1 MGIGARNNM
10 INAYMVDPLT
20 IVKWNG
26 NDTWGEPLS
35 GSFVDVKGYIEWKTR
50 LVRNLQGE
58 EVVSGVTVMLHKKID
73 KAAYLGRALCHE
85 DRIQIGGEDFD
96 RAIIEIRA
104 PKDFSHP
111 HYEVY
116 LA

>member
-1 MGIGARNNM
+1 VL
-10 INAYMVDPLT
+10 NAYLVDDLT
-20 IVKWNG
+20 IIKWNG
-26 NDTWGEPLS
+26 NDAWNEPLS
-35 GSFVDVKGYIEWKTR
+35 GTIVPVKGYIEWKTR

-58 EVVSGVTVMLHKKID
+58 EVVSSVMIYLHKKID
-73 KAAYLGRALCHE
+73 RVAYLGRPLCHE
-85 DRIQIGGEDFD
+85 DRIQIGDEDFD
-96 RAIIEIRA
+96 RAIIEIKA

>member
-1 MGIGARNNM
+1 M
-10 INAYMVDPLT
+10 INVYLVDPLT

-26 NDTWGEPLS
+26 NDTWNEPLS
-35 GSFVDVKGYIEWKTR
+35 ASLIDVKGYIEWKTK

-58 EVVSGVTVMLHKKID
+58 EVVSSVTVMLPKKID

-85 DRIQIGGEDFD
+85 DRIQIGSEDFD
-96 RAIIEIRA
+96 RAIIEIKT
-104 PKDFSHP
+104 PKAFSGG
-111 HYEVY
+111 HYEVN

>member
-1 MGIGARNNM
+1 M
-10 INAYMVDPLT
+10 IEVYMVDPIT
-20 IVKWNG
+20 IIKWNG
-26 NDTWGEPLS
+26 NDQWNEPLS
-35 GSFVDVKGYIEWKTR
+35 GTLIDVKGYVEWKTR
-50 LVRNLQGE
+50 LVRNQQGE
-58 EVVSGVTVMLHKKID
+58 QVESSVTVMLSKKID
-73 KAAYLGRALCHE
+73 KAAYLGRTVCHE

-96 RAIIEIRA
+96 RAIIEIRT

>member
-1 MGIGARNNM
+1 MGAWTIMSVNV
-10 INAYMVDPLT
+10 YMVDPLT
-20 IVKWNG
+20 IVMWNG

-35 GSFVDVKGYIEWKTR
+35 GTLVDVKGYIEWKTR

-58 EVVSGVTVMLHKKID
+58 EVVSSVTIMLPKKID
-73 KAAYLGRALCHE
+73 RTAYLGRALMHE
-85 DRIQIGGEDFD
+85 DRIQIGSEDFD
-96 RAIIEIRA
+96 RAIIVIHT

-111 HYEVY
+111 HYEVV